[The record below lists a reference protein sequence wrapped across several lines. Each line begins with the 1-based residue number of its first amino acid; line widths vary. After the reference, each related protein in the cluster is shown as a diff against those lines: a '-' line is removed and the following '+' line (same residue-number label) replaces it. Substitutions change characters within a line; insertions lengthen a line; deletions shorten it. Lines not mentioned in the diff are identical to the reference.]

1 MDYSARLKK
10 RHLMDLIA
18 YMKTSK
24 ASIKPHEEEANEA
37 ELAH

>member
-1 MDYSARLKK
+1 MDYGSRLKR

-24 ASIKPHEEEANEA
+24 ASIKPADEEQNE
-37 ELAH
+37 